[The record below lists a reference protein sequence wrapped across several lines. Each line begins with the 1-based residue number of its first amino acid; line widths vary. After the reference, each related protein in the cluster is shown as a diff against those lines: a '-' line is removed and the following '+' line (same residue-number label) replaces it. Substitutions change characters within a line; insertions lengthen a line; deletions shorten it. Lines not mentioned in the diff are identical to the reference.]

1 MKKQLLVSCVAMA
14 ALVCG
19 TMVRAQVA
27 PPAPRPAAA
36 APASGATAASSM
48 PVTGTPAAGSPEA
61 VRAEYNA
68 ILSHLDPGGDLMVIA
83 NTDGVIEELVATLR
97 GFAKIIPADPSG
109 ENPVV
114 QAMDRLP
121 AFVKASGLYAVDGLG
136 FSVVPRTDGLNDLK
150 MFVYRDPAA
159 AALPLWQGL
168 VGGAPKRLTTLDYLP
183 ADTVLVRAGTADPRQ
198 LWKLINDAVRQVGG
212 PDAAKEFD
220 AFLAEAARNL
230 GTNVNAVI
238 ASLEAEQFFS
248 MQLSSTQTIQLPSDN
263 DAGGAEALTIPSPS
277 LLVGSTVRDTTL
289 LTAIRRALQKEQVP
303 VMISTNGGTTL
314 YSVGLPMPMP
324 FPLSPTFAVHRNMF
338 LFGSSTEIVRQAI
351 AAAEGTGATRSK
363 VFSGLTKPNN
373 GFAYIDRR
381 FSDTLIKVQS
391 YYLQQSP
398 GGDEM
403 AGILQVLQ
411 RQQSGQAAL
420 VIVNEK
426 DGVSTSG
433 TTSQSGRQM
442 VLGMTM
448 MPVVMMSAVALPS
461 MMMARQMHTM
471 GGPGMPP
478 SGRNSPPSNP
488 QNNACI
494 NNLRLLDHAKQQ
506 WAVANNKAD
515 ADTPVAANLVPYM
528 KIGRM
533 PTCPQGGVYSINAVG
548 ESPTC
553 SKPGHKL
560 AD

>member
-1 MKKQLLVSCVAMA
+1 MKKQLLACCVAMA
-14 ALVCG
+14 ALVWG
-19 TMVRAQVA
+19 NMVRAQVA

-36 APASGATAASSM
+36 GAATASGMAAAS
-48 PVTGTPAAGSPEA
+48 TLPAAGAPAAATPEA

-97 GFAKIIPADPSG
+97 SFAKLAPPDASGNNPAL
-109 ENPVV
+109 

-121 AFVKASGLYAVDGLG
+121 AFIKASGLYAVDGLG
-136 FSVVPRTDGLNDLK
+136 FSMVPRNDGLNDQK
-150 MFVYRDPAA
+150 TFVYRDPAA
-159 AALPLWQGL
+159 AALPFWQGI

-183 ADTVLVRAGTADPRQ
+183 ADTVLVRAGTSDPRQ
-198 LWKLINDAVRQVGG
+198 LWKFINDAVRQVGG
-212 PDAAKEFD
+212 PDAAKAFD

-263 DAGGAEALTIPSPS
+263 DAGGAEALAIPSPS

-373 GFAYIDRR
+373 GFAFVDRR
-381 FSDTLIKVQS
+381 FSDTLTKVLS

-398 GGDEM
+398 GKNDM
-403 AGILQVLQ
+403 AGIMQLLQ
-411 RQQSGQAAL
+411 RQQYDQATL
-420 VIVNEK
+420 IIVNEK
-426 DGVSTSG
+426 DGISTSG

-442 VLGMTM
+442 VFGMTV
-448 MPVVMMSAVALPS
+448 MPVAMMSAIAIPS
-461 MMMARQMHTM
+461 MMMARRHAM
-471 GGPGMPP
+471 GARGMSP
-478 SGRNSPPSNP
+478 SGNPPSNP
-488 QNNACI
+488 QTSACI

-506 WAVANNKAD
+506 WAVAKNKAD
-515 ADTPVAANLVPYM
+515 ADIPVAADLVPYM

-533 PTCPQGGVYSINAVG
+533 PACPQGGVYSINAVG

-560 AD
+560 AN